1 MSRRPTFSDFQLME
15 MKESVRTGEP
25 IMMLA
30 EKFAAKYNV
39 SESSVRSKLYY
50 IAQHTYKIAEWNG
63 PKRRTRKPAKIKQVQ
78 YPNNILPTGY
88 TPKRITLE
96 EDHIRIYF

>member
-1 MSRRPTFSDFQLME
+1 MSRRPTFSDFQVKE

-25 IMMLA
+25 VMMLA

-39 SESSVRSKLYY
+39 LESSVRSKLYY
-50 IAQHTYKIAEWNG
+50 IAKHTYKIAEWNG
-63 PKRRTRKPAKIKQVQ
+63 PKRRTRKPAKIQQIQ
-78 YPNNILPTGY
+78 YPDNILPPGRSL
-88 TPKRITLE
+88 KRVTLE